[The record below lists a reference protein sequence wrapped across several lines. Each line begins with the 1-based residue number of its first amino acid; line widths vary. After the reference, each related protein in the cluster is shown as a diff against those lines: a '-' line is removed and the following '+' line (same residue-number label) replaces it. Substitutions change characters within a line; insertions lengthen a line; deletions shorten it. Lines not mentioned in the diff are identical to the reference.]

1 VGKGKRIVPKS
12 LPEKLKAI
20 RLNLDLSL
28 ERMVITLEAEL
39 LNLGYTDIN
48 LYSGYI
54 TEFEQGKREPIL
66 PVLLAY
72 GRVSKVNVET
82 LIDNKIE
89 MPFQK

>member
-1 VGKGKRIVPKS
+1 MGKGKRIVPKR

-20 RLNLDLSL
+20 RINLDLSL
-28 ERMVITLEAEL
+28 ERMVVTLEAEL

-54 TEFEQGKREPIL
+54 TEFEHGKREPIL

-72 GRVSKVNVET
+72 GRVSKVNVEV

-89 MPFQK
+89 MRFKK

>member
-1 VGKGKRIVPKS
+1 MGKGKRIVPKS